1 MDGLQ
6 AAAMEAGGTSHDVFT
21 DWPQDAPRL
30 RQDRH
35 GPAHRQAATSRGTP
49 PTSPA
54 AAGAARSSSRS
65 TVEECGCFGAEAAA
79 PIARL
84 ILSQHF
90 GVEKKF
96 VRGESS
102 TR

>member
-1 MDGLQ
+1 M
-6 AAAMEAGGTSHDVFT
+6 
-21 DWPQDAPRL
+21 
-30 RQDRH
+30 
-35 GPAHRQAATSRGTP
+35 
-49 PTSPA
+49 
-54 AAGAARSSSRS
+54 